1 MNHALV
7 VDEIRGLENAA
18 LRLAGLVLEKIV
30 MSRMLSAVNFFPSA
44 RTPWLTCLGLALAWL
59 AAPSPA
65 PSQQAEKPAPVSEV
79 RKAVI
84 PDDLLGDEHL
94 REEFGVNGITTPS
107 IEAIFELLDTLGTLH
122 YDQLKRTISD
132 RTPSDRIAVSLS
144 LGGLIADG
152 FLIVQCE
159 KVEEMQNVGRALLK
173 HAKVLGAGTRMNRHS
188 QSLLEHSVKGDWKT
202 LRTELSKTQFDVEA
216 EMVQLRDVDIAHLV
230 SLGGWLRAF
239 EIATEAVDLNYNP
252 EKTRNLAR
260 RDIVEYYLS
269 SLESLSAQ
277 ARNLPVMKK
286 LIKGLQELMPLVDF
300 PEGQVLTPEQVK
312 ALKAKANE
320 LTRIEEEVKK

>member
-1 MNHALV
+1 MLDCAS
-7 VDEIRGLENAA
+7 EA
-18 LRLAGLVLEKIV
+18 
-30 MSRMLSAVNFFPSA
+30 RMLTTVNLPLNARSIFLILFLAVSGWA
-44 RTPWLTCLGLALAWL
+44 
-59 AAPSPA
+59 
-65 PSQQAEKPAPVSEV
+65 QQPVPVQEV

-122 YDQLKRTISD
+122 YDKLKRPISNN
-132 RTPSDRIAVSLS
+132 TPSDRVAVSLS
-144 LGGLIADG
+144 LGALIADG

-159 KVEEMQNVGRALLK
+159 KIEEMNDIGRALLK

-188 QSLLEHSVKGDWKT
+188 QSLLEHSIKGDWKT
-202 LRTELSKTQFDVEA
+202 LRNELSKTQFDVEA

-239 EIATEAVDLNYNP
+239 QIATQSVVDNFDP

-260 RDIVEYYLS
+260 HDIAEYYLS
-269 SLESLSAQ
+269 SLESLSEKAQ
-277 ARNLPVMKK
+277 ELPVMVK
-286 LIKGLQELMPLVDF
+286 LRTGLQDLMPLVDV
-300 PEGQVLTPEQVK
+300 PEGKILSEDEVK
-312 ALKAKANE
+312 ALHKQATVLAKIATDAAN
-320 LTRIEEEVKK
+320 

>member
-1 MNHALV
+1 MLDCVSEA
-7 VDEIRGLENAA
+7 
-18 LRLAGLVLEKIV
+18 
-30 MSRMLSAVNFFPSA
+30 RMLTTVNLPLNARSIFLILFLAVSGWA
-44 RTPWLTCLGLALAWL
+44 
-59 AAPSPA
+59 
-65 PSQQAEKPAPVSEV
+65 QQPVPVQEV

-122 YDQLKRTISD
+122 YDKLKRPISNN
-132 RTPSDRIAVSLS
+132 TPSDRVAVSLS
-144 LGGLIADG
+144 LGALIADG

-159 KVEEMQNVGRALLK
+159 KIEEMNDIGRALLK

-188 QSLLEHSVKGDWKT
+188 QSLLEHSIKGDWKT
-202 LRTELSKTQFDVEA
+202 LRNELSKTQFDVEA

-239 EIATEAVDLNYNP
+239 QIATQSVVDNFDP

-260 RDIVEYYLS
+260 RDIAEYYLS
-269 SLESLSAQ
+269 SLESLSEKAQ
-277 ARNLPVMKK
+277 ELPVMVK
-286 LIKGLQELMPLVDF
+286 LRTGLQDLMPLVDV
-300 PEGQVLTPEQVK
+300 PEGKILSEDEVEALHKQATVL
-312 ALKAKANE
+312 AKIATDAAN
-320 LTRIEEEVKK
+320 

>member
-1 MNHALV
+1 MLTTVNLP
-7 VDEIRGLENAA
+7 LNARSIF
-18 LRLAGLVLEKIV
+18 LILFLAVSGW
-30 MSRMLSAVNFFPSA
+30 A
-44 RTPWLTCLGLALAWL
+44 
-59 AAPSPA
+59 
-65 PSQQAEKPAPVSEV
+65 QQPVPVQEV

-122 YDQLKRTISD
+122 YDKLKRPISNN
-132 RTPSDRIAVSLS
+132 TPSDRVAVSLS
-144 LGGLIADG
+144 LGALIADG

-159 KVEEMQNVGRALLK
+159 KIEEMNDIGRALLK

-188 QSLLEHSVKGDWKT
+188 QSLLEHSIKGEWKT
-202 LRTELSKTQFDVEA
+202 LRNELSKTQFDVEA

-239 EIATEAVDLNYNP
+239 QIATQSVVDNFDP

-260 RDIVEYYLS
+260 RDIAEYYLS
-269 SLESLSAQ
+269 SLESLSEKAQ
-277 ARNLPVMKK
+277 ELPVMVK
-286 LIKGLQELMPLVDF
+286 LRTGLQDLMPLVDV
-300 PEGQVLTPEQVK
+300 PEGKILSEDEVK
-312 ALKAKANE
+312 ALHKQATVLAKIATDAAN
-320 LTRIEEEVKK
+320 

>member
-1 MNHALV
+1 MLTTVNLP
-7 VDEIRGLENAA
+7 LNARSIF
-18 LRLAGLVLEKIV
+18 LILFLAVSGW
-30 MSRMLSAVNFFPSA
+30 A
-44 RTPWLTCLGLALAWL
+44 
-59 AAPSPA
+59 
-65 PSQQAEKPAPVSEV
+65 QQPVPVQEV

-122 YDQLKRTISD
+122 YDKLKRPISNN
-132 RTPSDRIAVSLS
+132 TPSDRVAVSLS
-144 LGGLIADG
+144 LGALIADG

-159 KVEEMQNVGRALLK
+159 KIEEMNDIGRALLK

-188 QSLLEHSVKGDWKT
+188 QSLLEHSIKGDWKT
-202 LRTELSKTQFDVEA
+202 LRNELSKTQFDVEA

-239 EIATEAVDLNYNP
+239 QIATQSVVDNFDP

-260 RDIVEYYLS
+260 RDIAEYYLS
-269 SLESLSAQ
+269 SLESLSEKAQ
-277 ARNLPVMKK
+277 ELPVIVK
-286 LIKGLQELMPLVDF
+286 LRTGLQDLMPLVDV
-300 PEGQVLTPEQVK
+300 PEGKILSEDEVK
-312 ALKAKANE
+312 ALHKQATVLAKIATDAAN
-320 LTRIEEEVKK
+320 

>member
-1 MNHALV
+1 
-7 VDEIRGLENAA
+7 
-18 LRLAGLVLEKIV
+18 
-30 MSRMLSAVNFFPSA
+30 MLGAVTLLSSV
-44 RTPWLTCLGLALAWL
+44 RTPWLSRASLSCCLVLL
-59 AAPSPA
+59 AASA
-65 PSQQAEKPAPVSEV
+65 PCAWSQQPAAAAPAEA
-79 RKAVI
+79 RKTTI
-84 PDDLLGDEHL
+84 PEDLLGDEHL

-132 RTPSDRIAVSLS
+132 KTPSDRIAVSLS

-159 KVEEMQNVGRALLK
+159 KVEEMNNIGRALLK

-188 QSLLEHSVKGDWKT
+188 QSLLEHSIKGDWKT
-202 LRTELSKTQFDVEA
+202 LRAELAKTQFDVEA

-239 EIATEAVDLNYNP
+239 EIATEAVDANYHP

-269 SLESLSAQ
+269 SLEGLSPQ
-277 ARNLPVMKK
+277 ARELPVMKK
-286 LIKGLQELMPLVDF
+286 LIKGLQDLMPLMDVS
-300 PEGQVLTPEQVK
+300 EGQTLTPAQVK

-320 LTRIEEEVKK
+320 LNGIENDAKK

>member
-1 MNHALV
+1 MLTTVNLP
-7 VDEIRGLENAA
+7 LNARSIF
-18 LRLAGLVLEKIV
+18 LILFLAVSGW
-30 MSRMLSAVNFFPSA
+30 A
-44 RTPWLTCLGLALAWL
+44 
-59 AAPSPA
+59 
-65 PSQQAEKPAPVSEV
+65 QQPVPVQEV

-122 YDQLKRTISD
+122 YDKLKRPISNN
-132 RTPSDRIAVSLS
+132 TPSDRVAVSLS
-144 LGGLIADG
+144 LGALIADG

-159 KVEEMQNVGRALLK
+159 KIEEMNDIGRALLK

-188 QSLLEHSVKGDWKT
+188 QSLLEHSIKGDWKT
-202 LRTELSKTQFDVEA
+202 LRNELSKTQFDVEA

-239 EIATEAVDLNYNP
+239 QIATQSVVDNFDP

-260 RDIVEYYLS
+260 RDIAEYYLS
-269 SLESLSAQ
+269 SLESLSEKAQ
-277 ARNLPVMKK
+277 ELPVMVK
-286 LIKGLQELMPLVDF
+286 LRTGLQDLMPLVDV
-300 PEGQVLTPEQVK
+300 PEGKILSEDEVK
-312 ALKAKANE
+312 ALHKQATVLAKIATDAAN
-320 LTRIEEEVKK
+320 

>member
-1 MNHALV
+1 MLDCVSEA
-7 VDEIRGLENAA
+7 
-18 LRLAGLVLEKIV
+18 
-30 MSRMLSAVNFFPSA
+30 RMLTTVNLPLNARSIFLILFLAVSGWA
-44 RTPWLTCLGLALAWL
+44 
-59 AAPSPA
+59 
-65 PSQQAEKPAPVSEV
+65 QQPVPVQEV

-122 YDQLKRTISD
+122 YDKLKRPISNN
-132 RTPSDRIAVSLS
+132 TPSDRVAVSLS
-144 LGGLIADG
+144 LGALIADG

-159 KVEEMQNVGRALLK
+159 KIEEMNDIGRALLK

-188 QSLLEHSVKGDWKT
+188 QSLLEHSIKGDWKT
-202 LRTELSKTQFDVEA
+202 LRNELSKTQFDVEA

-239 EIATEAVDLNYNP
+239 QIATQSVVDNFDP

-260 RDIVEYYLS
+260 RDIAEYYLS
-269 SLESLSAQ
+269 SLESLSEKAQ
-277 ARNLPVMKK
+277 ELPVIVK
-286 LIKGLQELMPLVDF
+286 LRTGLQDLMPLVDV
-300 PEGQVLTPEQVK
+300 PEGKILSEDEVK
-312 ALKAKANE
+312 ALHKQATVLAKIATDAAN
-320 LTRIEEEVKK
+320 

>member
-1 MNHALV
+1 MNLP
-7 VDEIRGLENAA
+7 LNARSIF
-18 LRLAGLVLEKIV
+18 LILFLAVSGW
-30 MSRMLSAVNFFPSA
+30 A
-44 RTPWLTCLGLALAWL
+44 
-59 AAPSPA
+59 
-65 PSQQAEKPAPVSEV
+65 QQPVPVQEV

-122 YDQLKRTISD
+122 YDKLKRPISNN
-132 RTPSDRIAVSLS
+132 TPSDRVAVSLS
-144 LGGLIADG
+144 LGALIADG

-159 KVEEMQNVGRALLK
+159 KIEEMNDIGRALLK

-188 QSLLEHSVKGDWKT
+188 QSLLEHSIKGDWKT
-202 LRTELSKTQFDVEA
+202 LRNELSKTQFDVEA

-239 EIATEAVDLNYNP
+239 QIATQSVVDNFDP

-260 RDIVEYYLS
+260 RDIAEYYLS
-269 SLESLSAQ
+269 SLESLSEKAQ
-277 ARNLPVMKK
+277 ELPVMVK
-286 LIKGLQELMPLVDF
+286 LRTGLQDLMPLVDV
-300 PEGQVLTPEQVK
+300 PEGKILSEDEVK
-312 ALKAKANE
+312 ALHKQATVLAKIATDAAN
-320 LTRIEEEVKK
+320 

>member
-1 MNHALV
+1 MLTTVNLP
-7 VDEIRGLENAA
+7 LNARSIF
-18 LRLAGLVLEKIV
+18 LILFLAVSGW
-30 MSRMLSAVNFFPSA
+30 A
-44 RTPWLTCLGLALAWL
+44 
-59 AAPSPA
+59 
-65 PSQQAEKPAPVSEV
+65 QQPVPVQEV

-122 YDQLKRTISD
+122 YDKLKRPISNNTRSD
-132 RTPSDRIAVSLS
+132 RVAVSLS
-144 LGGLIADG
+144 LGALIADG

-159 KVEEMQNVGRALLK
+159 KIEEMNDIGRALLK

-188 QSLLEHSVKGDWKT
+188 QSLLEHSIKGDWKT
-202 LRTELSKTQFDVEA
+202 LRNELSKTQFDVEA

-239 EIATEAVDLNYNP
+239 QIATQSVVDNFDP

-260 RDIVEYYLS
+260 RDIAEYYLS
-269 SLESLSAQ
+269 SLESLSEKAQ
-277 ARNLPVMKK
+277 ELPVMVK
-286 LIKGLQELMPLVDF
+286 LRTGLQDLMPLVDV
-300 PEGQVLTPEQVK
+300 PEGKILSEDEVK
-312 ALKAKANE
+312 ALHKQATVLAKIATDAAN
-320 LTRIEEEVKK
+320 